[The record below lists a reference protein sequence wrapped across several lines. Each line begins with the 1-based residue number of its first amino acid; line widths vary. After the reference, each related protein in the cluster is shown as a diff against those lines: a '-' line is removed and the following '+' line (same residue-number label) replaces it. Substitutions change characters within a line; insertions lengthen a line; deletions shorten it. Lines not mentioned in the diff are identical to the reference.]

1 MMGER
6 NEKITLS
13 KELLDALALYL
24 KDEAIKFYASKES
37 KAFYEE
43 YLKANI
49 VKDVNDTNDNLTKW
63 LNN

>member
-43 YLKANI
+43 YLKANT
-49 VKDVNDTNDNLTKW
+49 VKDVNDTNDNLTK
-63 LNN
+63 